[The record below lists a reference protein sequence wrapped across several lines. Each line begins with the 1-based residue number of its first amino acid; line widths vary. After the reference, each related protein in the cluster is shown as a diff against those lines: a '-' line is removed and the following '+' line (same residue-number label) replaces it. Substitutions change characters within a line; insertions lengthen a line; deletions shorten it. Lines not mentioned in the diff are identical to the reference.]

1 MAKKSK
7 RELCLEIAEQ
17 NPDAS
22 RQELIEMFLDQIPG
36 ISTGGASTY
45 ASAVMK
51 ELEESAGERAAKA
64 ARDNETDEQIAERLD
79 ERFRMID
86 VLANASCLGK
96 VRSLVVSGPAGLGK
110 SHAVESAVRRYDPY
124 EQKSIIAKGFVRPT
138 GLYLL
143 LHEYRHKGNVIV
155 LDDADSIF
163 ADQDALNILKAALD
177 TTKKRIISWR
187 SETKMMDADGNPI
200 ERSFEYEGTVIFIT
214 NKDFD
219 AEIAKGSKMAEHYE
233 ALISRSH
240 YVECDMHTTR
250 EYVVRIKQVVQSG
263 MLRQHKGLNRHEE
276 NLIIDFIDRNKDK
289 LRELTL
295 RIALKLADIYKV
307 DPGQFESLAKV
318 SLFKGGIRY

>member
-1 MAKKSK
+1 MAKSK
-7 RELCLEIAEQ
+7 KDLCIEIAEQ
-17 NPDAS
+17 NPDAT
-22 RQELIEMFLDQIPG
+22 RQELIEMFLNDIPG
-36 ISTGGASTY
+36 ISPGGASTY

-51 ELEESAGERAAKA
+51 QLEDTAGDRAAKA
-64 ARDNETDEQIAERLD
+64 ARDNESDEQIAARLD

-110 SHAVESAVRRYDPY
+110 SHAIESAVRAYDPD
-124 EQKSIIAKGFVRPT
+124 ETKSIIAKGFVRPT

-163 ADQDALNILKAALD
+163 ADQDALNILKGALD
-177 TTKKRIISWR
+177 TTKKRVISWR
-187 SETKMMDADGNPI
+187 SETKMLDADGDPVD
-200 ERSFEYEGTVIFIT
+200 RSFEYEGTVIFIT

-219 AEIAKGSKMAEHYE
+219 AEIAKGSKMAEHFE

-250 EYVVRIKQVVQSG
+250 EYVVRIRQVVKQG
-263 MLRQHKGLNRHEE
+263 MLRQHKGLNFHEE
-276 NLIIDFIDRNKDK
+276 NMILDFIERNKDN

-307 DPGQFESLAKV
+307 DPAQFESLAKV
-318 SLFKGGIRY
+318 SLFKGGVRY

>member
-1 MAKKSK
+1 MAKSK
-7 RELCLEIAEQ
+7 KDLCLEIAEN
-17 NPDAS
+17 NPDAT
-22 RQELIEMFLDQIPG
+22 RQELIEMFLEDVPD
-36 ISTGGASTY
+36 ISPGGASTY

-51 ELEESAGERAAKA
+51 QLKETADVRAAKE
-64 ARDNETDEQIAERLD
+64 ARHNETDEEIDARLD

-110 SHAVESAVRRYDPY
+110 SHAVETAVRKYDP
-124 EQKSIIAKGFVRPT
+124 EEEKSIIAKGFVRPT

-163 ADQDALNILKAALD
+163 ADQDALNILKGALD
-177 TTKKRIISWR
+177 TTKKRVISWR
-187 SETKMMDADGNPI
+187 SETSMVDSKDKPVD
-200 ERSFEYEGTVIFIT
+200 RSFEYEGTVIFIT

-219 AEIAKGSKMAEHYE
+219 AEIAKGTKMAEHFE

-250 EYVVRIKQVVQSG
+250 EYVVRIRQVVKQG
-263 MLRQHKGLNRHEE
+263 MLRQHKGLNFHEE
-276 NLIIDFIDRNKDK
+276 NMILDFIEANKDN

-295 RIALKLADIYKV
+295 RIALKLADIYRV
-307 DPGQFESLAKV
+307 DPGQFEALAKV
-318 SLFKGGIRY
+318 SLFKGGIRC